1 MINSTN
7 LNYLIYFLF
16 IGIWSSIGSDP
27 YNFLILFENKNYLY
41 LNIAKI
47 NVKEIINFLRAIF
60 PLCSLIICLFIL
72 IKYKLYN
79 NQKSFI
85 YILLLIQ
92 LIQIVAT
99 FISKN
104 SIMSNFENII
114 DHIGRYHWI
123 ISSIASILLF
133 MIAFKLKNFDMK
145 KLFYISVFFL
155 ALMISIFSTKN
166 TIDFYSM
173 DIRTSLYNINVLRE
187 GAYFLDHQMPRVTGI
202 SRSIIFLYVI
212 VFILNYDL
220 KNNSKY
226 LNYIFYIILSLLGSF
241 LIIYQSKYALG
252 AFIIVNIIFFYNFKN
267 KFKGAKIILILFISQ
282 LLIFYI
288 YSNSRII
295 INKIDSK
302 FFTINEKEDLYKE
315 ENRIKHF
322 RKFGNVGLEGM
333 DYADHAIFSGRIS
346 LWKESIKYIKSRPFL
361 GYGSMSDRAIINKQ
375 RLKDNYLVN
384 PVSSAFFYAILS
396 GGFFSLMLFLY
407 FWLNIKK
414 KIFNNFKIQDI
425 ASSENKIG
433 SILILLIGLR
443 CLIENSIMLFGVD
456 YLLLLNSLYLTEKK

>member
-361 GYGSMSDRAIINKQ
+361 GYGSMSDRAIINK
-375 RLKDNYLVN
+375 L
-384 PVSSAFFYAILS
+384 
-396 GGFFSLMLFLY
+396 
-407 FWLNIKK
+407 
-414 KIFNNFKIQDI
+414 
-425 ASSENKIG
+425 
-433 SILILLIGLR
+433 
-443 CLIENSIMLFGVD
+443 CL
-456 YLLLLNSLYLTEKK
+456 